1 MAFLFISSEQL
12 QLNVFAFIT
21 WYLVYNLFFYHQQN
35 SSKYIRK
42 NICIHMLDTCFA
54 ANTPP
59 RMWWA
64 LNNWGFKAE
73 TWSQNNPHCN
83 MAEGKGG

>member
-1 MAFLFISSEQL
+1 
-12 QLNVFAFIT
+12 
-21 WYLVYNLFFYHQQN
+21 
-35 SSKYIRK
+35 
-42 NICIHMLDTCFA
+42 MLDTCFA